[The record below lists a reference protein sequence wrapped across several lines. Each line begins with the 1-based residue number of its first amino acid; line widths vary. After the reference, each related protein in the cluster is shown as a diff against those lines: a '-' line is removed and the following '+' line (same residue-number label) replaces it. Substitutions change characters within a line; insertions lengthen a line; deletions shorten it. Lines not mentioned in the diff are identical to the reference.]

1 MKKINTLIITII
13 AILLF
18 PLKVDANSISSINM
32 DIYIDQNGTAHI
44 TETWEADLDS
54 GTEGYKPYYNLGNA
68 RITNFYVTENSIE
81 YQEITPW
88 NTHADFSQKKYKYGI
103 NYIDNGLELCW
114 GIGSYGKHKYQ
125 LNYNIE
131 GFVLSAIDADIVYWN
146 LIPYELSSKPSNV
159 TIKIYSEEK
168 YSDTLDVWGYGNY
181 GGTAY
186 VYDGVIE
193 MSSEGEL
200 DSHEYMT
207 ILVKFPKG
215 TFQTYNSS
223 ENNFD
228 YYFQLAEEGTKKYKK
243 DIPFSQIIYYVI
255 IIVFNVTIGLV
266 IYWTSSALDEF
277 SVKKINNKRIAVTAE
292 DKKLPRNIPNNR
304 DIPFNKDI
312 FRAYIIAECYDIN
325 SKKED
330 FLGAILLKWLLEDKI
345 RLIRGKKISD
355 TSIDM
360 TGNPKFT
367 NELESELFEMMKKAS
382 GDNILQSKEFE
393 KYCNNNYS
401 KIYKWYDKV
410 LYHEVEK
417 LKAEN
422 KVKDHEEKVAKI
434 ISVKALVLDSSTKE
448 DAIKLKGLKNFLEE
462 FSRIDDKEALE
473 VKLWEYYL
481 IYAQILGIAEKV
493 EKQFKKLYPEL
504 YNEKFSGYTYD
515 EIFFVRSV
523 GVRAA
528 KSATTSKSRAESYS
542 SGGGGFSS
550 GGGGGGSFGGGGGG
564 GGFR

>member
-1 MKKINTLIITII
+1 MKKINILIITMMTL
-13 AILLF
+13 LLF

-44 TETWEADLDS
+44 TETWDAELDS

-68 RITNFYVTENSIE
+68 KITNFHVIENNIKYS
-81 YQEITPW
+81 EIVPW
-88 NTHADFSQKKYKYGI
+88 NTHLDFEQKANKYGI
-103 NYIDNGLELCW
+103 NYINDGLELCW
-114 GIGSYGKHKYQ
+114 GIGSYGKHRYQ

-131 GFVLSAIDADIVYWN
+131 GFILSAIDADIIYWN
-146 LIPYELSSKPSNV
+146 LIPYELSSKPKNV

-168 YSDTLDVWGYGNY
+168 YDDALDVWGYGNY

-186 VYDGVIE
+186 VYDGAIE

-200 DSHEYMT
+200 DSNEYMT
-207 ILVKFPKG
+207 ILAKFPKG
-215 TFQTYNSS
+215 TFQTYNYS

-228 YYFQLAEEGTKKYKK
+228 YYFQMAETGAKKYKK
-243 DIPFSQIIYYVI
+243 NIPFTQIIYYAI
-255 IIVFNVTIGLV
+255 IIVFNVGIGL
-266 IYWTSSALDEF
+266 IIFWTTNALDNF
-277 SVKKINNKRIAVTAE
+277 SVKRINNKRIAVTAE
-292 DKKLPRNIPNNR
+292 DKKLPKNIPNNR

-312 FRAYIIAECYDIN
+312 FRTYIIAECYDIN

-345 RLIRGKKISD
+345 RLINGKKISD

-367 NELESELFEMMKKAS
+367 NKLELELFEMMKNAS
-382 GDNILQSKEFE
+382 GDNILESKEFE
-393 KYCNNNYS
+393 KYCNKNYS

-410 LYHEVEK
+410 LYSEVEK
-417 LKAEN
+417 LKDEN
-422 KVKDHEEKVAKI
+422 KVKDYEEKVAKI
-434 ISVKALVLDSSTKE
+434 ISIRALVLDSSTKE
-448 DAIKLKGLKNFLEE
+448 DAIQLKGLKNFLEE
-462 FSRIDDKEALE
+462 FSRIDKKDAIE

-481 IYAQILGIAEKV
+481 IYAQILGIADKV

-515 EIFFVRSV
+515 ELIFIRSV

-528 KSATTSKSRAESYS
+528 KSATTSKARAESYS

>member
-131 GFVLSAIDADIVYWN
+131 GFVLSAVDADIVYWN
-146 LIPYELSSKPSNV
+146 LIPYELSSKPGNV
-159 TIKIYSEEK
+159 TIKISSEEK
-168 YSDTLDVWGYGNY
+168 YSDALDVWGYGNY

-186 VYDGVIE
+186 VYNGVIG

-207 ILVKFPKG
+207 ILVKFPKE

-243 DIPFSQIIYYVI
+243 DIPFSQIIYYII
-255 IIVFNVTIGLV
+255 IIVFNVGIGL
-266 IYWTSSALDEF
+266 IIFWTKNALDKF
-277 SVKKINNKRIAVTAE
+277 SVKIINNKRIAVTAE

>member
-1 MKKINTLIITII
+1 MKKINILII
-13 AILLF
+13 AIIAMLLF

-44 TETWEADLDS
+44 TETWEADLNS

-88 NTHADFSQKKYKYGI
+88 NTHADFNQKKYKYGI

-131 GFVLSAIDADIVYWN
+131 GFVLAAKDADIVYWN

-215 TFQTYNSS
+215 TFQTYNSN

-228 YYFQLAEEGTKKYKK
+228 YYFQLAEEVTKKYKK
-243 DIPFSQIIYYVI
+243 DIPFSQIIYYII
-255 IIVFNVTIGLV
+255 IIVFNVGIGL
-266 IYWTSSALDEF
+266 IIFWTTNALDKF
-277 SVKKINNKRIAVTAE
+277 SVKKINNKRIAVTTE

-345 RLIRGKKISD
+345 KLIRGKKISD

-393 KYCNNNYS
+393 KYCNKNYS

-410 LYHEVEK
+410 LYNEVEK
-417 LKAEN
+417 LKIEN
-422 KVKDHEEKVAKI
+422 KVKDYEEKVAKI

-462 FSRIDDKEALE
+462 FSRIDDKEAIE

-515 EIFFVRSV
+515 EIFFIRSV

>member
-1 MKKINTLIITII
+1 MKKLNILIITII
-13 AILLF
+13 AMLLF

-131 GFVLSAIDADIVYWN
+131 GFVLAAKDADIVYWN

-228 YYFQLAEEGTKKYKK
+228 YYFQLAEEGSEKYKK
-243 DIPFSQIIYYVI
+243 DIPFSQIIYYII
-255 IIVFNVTIGLV
+255 IIVFNVGIGL
-266 IYWTSSALDEF
+266 IIFWTTNALDKF

-345 RLIRGKKISD
+345 RLIRGKKLSD

-367 NELESELFEMMKKAS
+367 NELELELFEMMKKAS

-410 LYHEVEK
+410 LYNEVEK
-417 LKAEN
+417 LKSEN
-422 KVKDHEEKVAKI
+422 KVKDYEEKVAKI

-462 FSRIDDKEALE
+462 FSRIDDKEAIE

-515 EIFFVRSV
+515 EILFIRSV
-523 GVRAA
+523 GVKAA